1 MMPPAAVAAIR
12 GAVEVARDSGLRSAA
27 DVADRVAAELTSVGW
42 TITLDEA
49 ENDPHG

>member
-12 GAVEVARDSGLRSAA
+12 AAVEVAHNNGLRSAA
-27 DVADRVAAELTSVGW
+27 DVADRVAAELTAVGW
-42 TITLDEA
+42 TITLDDT